1 MTAIKAAIT
10 GVHGYVPEYVLTNAE
25 LETMVDTND
34 EWITSRT
41 GIKERRILKGENQ
54 GSSHMGAKAVEGLL
68 KKTNT
73 NPLDVEL
80 IICCTTTPDFVFPA
94 TANLISDMVGAKNAF
109 SYDVQAACSGFL
121 YSMSTAAQ
129 FIETGRY
136 KKVIVVGA
144 DKMSS
149 IVDYQDRSTCIIFGD
164 GAGAILL
171 EPTTES
177 GYGLQDFVLKSDGSG
192 VQYLVQK
199 AGGSRRPPS
208 IETVT
213 NREHFI
219 HQEGAAVF
227 KFAVTNMAEAAAE
240 IMERNHLTA
249 DDISWLCPHQANLRI
264 ISATSQRMGIGE
276 EKVMINIHKYGNT
289 TDATLPLALWD
300 YESKL
305 RKGDN
310 IIFAAFG
317 GGFTWGAAYLKW
329 AYDGKPSN

>member
-10 GVHGYVPEYVLTNAE
+10 GVHGYVPDYVLTNAE
-25 LETMVDTND
+25 LEKMVDTND

-41 GIKERRILKGENQ
+41 GIKERRILKGEDQ

-73 NPLDVEL
+73 NPLDIEL

-94 TANLISDMVGAKNAF
+94 TANLIGDMVGAKNAF

-121 YSMSTAAQ
+121 FSMSTAAQ

-136 KKVIVVGA
+136 KKIIVVGA
-144 DKMSS
+144 DKMSA
-149 IVDYQDRSTCIIFGD
+149 IVDYQDRTTCIIFGD
-164 GAGAILL
+164 GAGAVLL
-171 EPTTES
+171 EPTTEP

-192 VQYLVQK
+192 VQYLVQHS
-199 AGGSRRPPS
+199 GGSRRPPS

-227 KFAVTNMAEAAAE
+227 KFAVKNMADVAAE
-240 IMERNHLTA
+240 VMKRNQLTA
-249 DDISWLCPHQANLRI
+249 DDIAWLCPHQANLRI
-264 ISATSQRMGIGE
+264 INATSQRMGIGE

-300 YESKL
+300 YESRLK
-305 RKGDN
+305 KGDN
-310 IIFAAFG
+310 LIFAAFG
-317 GGFTWGAAYLKW
+317 GGFTWGAAYMKW
-329 AYDGKPSN
+329 AYDGSQSV